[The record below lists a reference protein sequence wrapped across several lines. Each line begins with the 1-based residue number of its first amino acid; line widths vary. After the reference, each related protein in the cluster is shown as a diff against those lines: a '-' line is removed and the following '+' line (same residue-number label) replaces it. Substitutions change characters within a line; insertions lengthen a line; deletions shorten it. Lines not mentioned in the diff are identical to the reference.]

1 MASVTGDIAMT
12 TRFTKDHEWVRL
24 EGDIAV
30 IGITQYATEQL
41 GDVISVELPDVGK
54 SYKKGDEI
62 AVVDSVKTAAEV
74 YAPVS
79 GEVIEI
85 NDGIEDAPQTVN
97 DEPLGGGWFAKLKI
111 TDKSE
116 LDGLMDDAAY
126 AQHIA

>member
-1 MASVTGDIAMT
+1 MT
-12 TRFTKDHEWVRL
+12 TRFTTDHEWVRL
-24 EGDIAV
+24 EGDVAF

-54 SYKKGDEI
+54 SFKKGDEI

-85 NDGIEDAPQTVN
+85 NDGIEDAPQIVN
-97 DEPLGGGWFAKLKI
+97 DEPQGGGWFVKLKI
-111 TDKSE
+111 ADKGE
-116 LDGLMDDAAY
+116 LDGLMDEAAY
-126 AQHIA
+126 AKHIG

>member
-1 MASVTGDIAMT
+1 MT

-54 SYKKGDEI
+54 TYKKGDEI

-97 DEPLGGGWFAKLKI
+97 DEPQGGGWFAKLKI
-111 TDKSE
+111 ADKSE

>member
-1 MASVTGDIAMT
+1 MT

-54 SYKKGDEI
+54 SFKKGDEI

-85 NDGIEDAPQTVN
+85 NDGIEDAPQMVN
-97 DEPLGGGWFAKLKI
+97 DEPLAGGWFAKLKVA
-111 TDKSE
+111 DKSE
-116 LDGLMDDAAY
+116 LDGLMDEAAY
-126 AQHIA
+126 AQHTA

>member
-1 MASVTGDIAMT
+1 MT

-54 SYKKGDEI
+54 TYKKGDEI

-85 NDGIEDAPQTVN
+85 NDSIEDAPQTVN
-97 DEPLGGGWFAKLKI
+97 DEPLAAGWFAKLKI
-111 TDKSE
+111 ADKSE